1 MDFGDNP
8 AEAGYRQ
15 RLREW
20 LGQVLPELGDRS
32 DKRASLYR
40 SAATRKWQ
48 HLLYDAGYIG
58 QTWPKEI
65 GGQGLGPTFDFILN
79 EECAVARAPSLPT
92 NVTVC
97 VFVCGSICSS
107 VSLGS

>member
-48 HLLYDAGYIG
+48 HLLYDAAI
-58 QTWPKEI
+58 PS
-65 GGQGLGPTFDFILN
+65 L
-79 EECAVARAPSLPT
+79 VARAKSAARASDRRST
-92 NVTVC
+92 
-97 VFVCGSICSS
+97 SS
-107 VSLGS
+107 